1 MREKILFNDGWK
13 FHCGDL
19 PARNTV
25 MKGPDYMGA
34 KTERMMIGPASCYYI
49 DNSDS
54 FELGN
59 TSPDLWLDVN
69 LPHDYIIEQTP
80 SKENPQA
87 LGYFKYENAWYRKH
101 FSLDESDKNKRITLY
116 FEGVATNATV
126 YLNGCLMKHNFC
138 GYTPFEVDITD
149 NVYFDRENILAV
161 YADSSSH
168 EGWWY
173 QGGGIYRNVWLVKTA
188 EIAVDLW
195 GVYVNPQKTD
205 GENWNVNIETTVL
218 NCAYDNADF
227 TLYSA
232 LCTSDNI
239 EIVHTED
246 NYSIE
251 YKSKMTANQ
260 MLNIKNPLIWDT
272 DTPNMYKIVTKIFS
286 NGTFID
292 QTETKFGFR
301 TFKFDCEKGFILN
314 GRQVKL
320 KGVCSHQDYGLTGKA
335 VPDNVYRYR
344 VEMIKE
350 MGANA
355 YRTSHYPHAEATM
368 DALDENGILV
378 MDETRWYD
386 STDEGISQ
394 LETLIKRDRNRPSV
408 ILWSVGN
415 EEPKHL
421 TEQGRRIAKTMIAAV
436 RKLDKSRPVTTAI
449 SNDPLDATVLD
460 LVDVIGINYNLQHY
474 ESLHKAHPDKPFVVT
489 ECCATGTTRGHYFDD
504 NVERSFASAYDKD
517 TNKWFL
523 GREKTWKYVA
533 ERDWIA
539 GSFQWIAFEHRGEC
553 VWPRLCSISGAV
565 DMYLQK
571 KDAFYQNKSHWSSEP
586 MVHILPHWNFSGLE
600 GEMIK
605 VWVYTNC
612 DEAELMLNGKSL
624 GAKKIEKYGHGEW
637 NVPYEKGE
645 IRAIGRINGKVAS
658 EEKIETTGKPVKLK
672 LTLDN
677 KIEYANGRDLALL
690 TCVCVDENGREVPD
704 AEAFV
709 KFSANRLGSVAGT
722 GSDIS
727 DHIPPSC
734 PDRKMRAGKCSAAV
748 RVGNDEGILKVYA
761 FSENLDTAVID
772 IPLKKVKN

>member
-1 MREKILFNDGWK
+1 
-13 FHCGDL
+13 
-19 PARNTV
+19 
-25 MKGPDYMGA
+25 MGA
-34 KTERMMIGPASCYYI
+34 KTERMMIGPASCYYS

-161 YADSSSH
+161 YTDSSSH

-195 GVYVNPQKTD
+195 GVYVNPQKTG

-232 LCTSDNI
+232 LCTSDNS

-286 NGTFID
+286 NGTLID

-368 DALDENGILV
+368 DALDENGILA

-386 STDEGISQ
+386 STDEG
-394 LETLIKRDRNRPSV
+394 NF
-408 ILWSVGN
+408 
-415 EEPKHL
+415 
-421 TEQGRRIAKTMIAAV
+421 
-436 RKLDKSRPVTTAI
+436 TA
-449 SNDPLDATVLD
+449 
-460 LVDVIGINYNLQHY
+460 
-474 ESLHKAHPDKPFVVT
+474 
-489 ECCATGTTRGHYFDD
+489 
-504 NVERSFASAYDKD
+504 
-517 TNKWFL
+517 
-523 GREKTWKYVA
+523 
-533 ERDWIA
+533 
-539 GSFQWIAFEHRGEC
+539 
-553 VWPRLCSISGAV
+553 
-565 DMYLQK
+565 
-571 KDAFYQNKSHWSSEP
+571 
-586 MVHILPHWNFSGLE
+586 
-600 GEMIK
+600 
-605 VWVYTNC
+605 
-612 DEAELMLNGKSL
+612 
-624 GAKKIEKYGHGEW
+624 
-637 NVPYEKGE
+637 
-645 IRAIGRINGKVAS
+645 
-658 EEKIETTGKPVKLK
+658 
-672 LTLDN
+672 
-677 KIEYANGRDLALL
+677 
-690 TCVCVDENGREVPD
+690 
-704 AEAFV
+704 
-709 KFSANRLGSVAGT
+709 
-722 GSDIS
+722 
-727 DHIPPSC
+727 
-734 PDRKMRAGKCSAAV
+734 
-748 RVGNDEGILKVYA
+748 
-761 FSENLDTAVID
+761 
-772 IPLKKVKN
+772 